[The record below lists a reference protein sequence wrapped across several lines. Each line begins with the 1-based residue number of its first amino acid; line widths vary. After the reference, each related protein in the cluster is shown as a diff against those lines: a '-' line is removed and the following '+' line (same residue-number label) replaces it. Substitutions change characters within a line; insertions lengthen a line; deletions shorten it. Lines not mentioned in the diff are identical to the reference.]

1 MKNLL
6 MSLLEYAVPVWHSSI
21 TNLQSKQIERVQKQ
35 AFRII
40 LEHNYLSYD
49 VACTL
54 LNMEPLYI
62 RRTQLCI
69 NFAKKDLKKKQTIFT
84 RAYNN
89 HHTRST
95 SKLVQEHKCRI
106 FLKH

>member
-1 MKNLL
+1 M
-6 MSLLEYAVPVWHSSI
+6 
-21 TNLQSKQIERVQKQ
+21 
-35 AFRII
+35 I

-69 NFAKKDLKKKQTIFT
+69 NFAKKDLKKKQTLFT

-95 SKLVQEHKCRI
+95 SKLVQEHKCRTKRYQKSSI
-106 FLKH
+106 PYLSKLLNNQS